1 MAVAD
6 VDAASRARTDPPPAP
21 TSKPAAPHL
30 PYFAGLDGVRGLA
43 VAGVLL
49 FHAGFPWMVGGYLG
63 VSTFFTLSGFLI
75 TSLLLAERA
84 GNGRVDL
91 KAFWIR
97 RFRRLLPA
105 ALACLVL
112 ALLFGLFIADA
123 LQRENLAGDVIASLA
138 YVANWRF
145 IISGQSYADLFAAGE
160 SPVLHFWS
168 LAIEEQFYVL
178 YPMLIALLVGV
189 GAWGRRSS
197 NDRRRFWFRQ
207 AGKHYRHLVG
217 GMLVVLV
224 ALSLGLTLFAG
235 FSENRIYLG
244 TDTRASELLVG
255 GLLAVLL
262 FNAKVTGRLA
272 RRGMVQ
278 LLAVILGV
286 LALVGSIILWSRTP
300 QDASWLYHGG
310 FTFYAVMSATLITA
324 AILPVGPVAWVLSLS
339 PLRHLG
345 RISYGLYLY
354 HWPVFL
360 ALRQKANLD
369 QWSLLLV
376 GLPITFAL
384 AELSFHFLEMPV
396 RRGQPIAH
404 LRPIRIAPVAAAGI
418 AIVAVLL
425 TVTAPSPDF
434 DFDGT
439 RDQLTALAAEAAA
452 LPPTT
457 IDPAALVPPAQPR
470 LAAFG
475 DSTALQTS
483 WGLANYIRDSDQ
495 GVYVDGFSGLGCS
508 VIRTDQRRTP
518 GVGVEDS
525 DANCNDWENVW
536 KQRLDAGRPDIA
548 LVQVGPWEIVDRKL
562 PGDDEWR
569 GPGDPEFDDFLFSEM
584 THAVDVLSSD
594 GGIVVWL
601 TAPRPGGASTK
612 KDPSWDPAERM
623 DRFNELV
630 NELPKARPGKVTVV
644 DLAGWVNTLTPAE
657 DARMRPDGVHF
668 NTPPKPDTSTE
679 AANEF
684 LGAAVLDAW
693 STQWVTNKEAELSA
707 GPATPLLVLGDETA
721 SKISNGLAAWSAG
734 GRRFDVY
741 NAALSGCGITEGGAR
756 LDVNQPEPVPPECTD
771 SEGRYLTALFNSSAQ
786 TVVIHTAMWDVTD
799 RQLADDPTWRAPGDP
814 VYDAYLLD
822 QMSKVT
828 DFLHDNGVQR
838 VVWLLTPH
846 IDVDH
851 VPGQPSK
858 EFKASEPTRID
869 RLNDLIREMASTRAY
884 VSVLDYALHARGWP
898 NGEFDDD
905 YRPDGINPNDEA
917 AETIATWLGP
927 QLVDLIS
934 QSPSEQAAAPPVQN

>member
-1 MAVAD
+1 VAVAD
-6 VDAASRARTDPPPAP
+6 VDTPTRAQPDPAP
-21 TSKPAAPHL
+21 APAPKPSAPHL

-49 FHAGFPWMVGGYLG
+49 FHAGFPWMIGGYLG

-84 GNGRVDL
+84 SNGRIEL
-91 KAFWIR
+91 KAFWLR
-97 RFRRLLPA
+97 RFRRLMPA

-112 ALLFGLFIADA
+112 ALLFGVFIADA
-123 LQRENLAGDVIASLA
+123 IQREDLAGDVIASLA
-138 YVANWRF
+138 YVANWHF
-145 IISGQSYADLFAAGE
+145 IFSGQSYNDLFAAGE

-178 YPMLIALLVGV
+178 YPLLIALLVGI

-217 GMLVVLV
+217 ATLLVLV
-224 ALSLGLTLFAG
+224 GVSLAITLFAG
-235 FSENRIYLG
+235 FSDNRIYLG

-272 RRGMVQ
+272 RRGVVQ
-278 LLAVILGV
+278 LVAVILG
-286 LALVGSIILWSRTP
+286 LFALIAAIVLWSRTP
-300 QDASWLYHGG
+300 QDAQWLYHGG
-310 FTFYAVMSATLITA
+310 FTVYAIVSATFITA
-324 AILPVGPVAWVLSLS
+324 AILPVGPVAWVLSLA
-339 PLRHLG
+339 PLRHIG

-360 ALRQKANLD
+360 ALRQKARLD
-369 QWSLLLV
+369 EWSLLLV

-384 AELSFHFLEMPV
+384 AELSYRYLEMPI
-396 RRGQPIAH
+396 RRGQPIWR
-404 LRPIRIAPVAAAGI
+404 LRSIRVAPVAAVGI
-418 AIVAVLL
+418 AIVAILL

-434 DFDGT
+434 DFDDT

-457 IDPAALVPPAQPR
+457 VDPAALVPPAQPR

-525 DANCNDWENVW
+525 DVTCNNWANVW
-536 KQRLDAGRPDIA
+536 KQKLDAGRPDIA
-548 LVQVGPWEIVDRKL
+548 LVQVGPWEIVDRQL

-569 GPGDPEFDDFLFSEM
+569 GPGDPEFDDYLFSEM
-584 THAVDVLSSD
+584 TEAVDVLSA
-594 GGIVVWL
+594 GGRIVVWL
-601 TAPRPGGASTK
+601 TSPLPGSASGT
-612 KDPSWDPAERM
+612 KDPSWDPDRRM
-623 DRFNELV
+623 TRFNELV
-630 NELPKARPGKVTVV
+630 QKLPQARPGKVVVV
-644 DLAGWVNTLTPAE
+644 DLAGWVDTLTPAE
-657 DARMRPDGVHF
+657 DTRMRPDGVHF
-668 NTPPKPDTSTE
+668 STPPKPDTSTE

-693 STQWVTNKEAELSA
+693 KTQWTANKEAELSA
-707 GPATPLLVLGDETA
+707 GPPTPLLVLGDETA
-721 SKISNGLAAWSAG
+721 GRIGDGLAAWSAG

-741 NAALSGCGITEGGAR
+741 DGSLPRCGITEGGAR
-756 LDVNQPEPVPPECTD
+756 LDVDRRGPLPTECNGG
-771 SEGRYLTALFNSSAQ
+771 EGRYLTALFNSSAQ
-786 TVVIHTAMWDVTD
+786 TAVMHTALWDVTD

-814 VYDAYLLD
+814 LYDAYLLD
-822 QMSKVT
+822 QMGKVT
-828 DFLHDNGVQR
+828 DFLHDNGVQH

-846 IDVDH
+846 LDVDR

-858 EFKASEPTRID
+858 QLAASDPTRVD
-869 RLNDLIREMASTRAY
+869 RLNDLVREMASTRPY
-884 VSVLDYALHARGWP
+884 VRVLDYALHARQWP
-898 NGEFDDD
+898 DGEFDGG
-905 YRPDGINPNDEA
+905 YRPDGVNPNDRA
-917 AETIATWLGP
+917 AESIAAWLGP
-927 QLVDLIS
+927 QLVDITS
-934 QSPSEQAAAPPVQN
+934 QAPQQQAAAAPTQD